1 MSFDCGG
8 QKEDRTS
15 KLASWMRRSMSNLE
29 FKAWC
34 LIIATVRVT
43 ELGGDADIR
52 IRQEESKQ
60 EKGTAYWETRSRD

>member
-1 MSFDCGG
+1 
-8 QKEDRTS
+8 
-15 KLASWMRRSMSNLE
+15 MSNLE